1 MNRLISTGALLLSL
15 ALAGCPAQQTTPPV
29 TPKAPENPTAD
40 NTPPTPETPP
50 APPAQPVAQP
60 QALTFPANDA
70 FRDEQPEAGKPRPLQ
85 IPPIKVF
92 KLKNGVTAY
101 LVERPE
107 LPTVSIELNFDG
119 GSMNDPKGKEGLAD
133 ICMGMMSE
141 GTKSL
146 EKIPYDEA
154 LADIASNIDSYAGR
168 ETQGVAMS
176 TLSKHFDAT
185 FKLYVDTLL
194 QPGFR
199 QEDFDRMIKRQ
210 LESLKQAKGS
220 AAAVAGR
227 VSDAVLFGTKH
238 PFGSIVTEAS
248 LKGLTIKDCVD
259 YHDRYVKPKGARLF
273 VVGRMTEA
281 DVRKAMDAPELAAW
295 KGAPKRGVRLGRPR
309 SMKGHIFFVNIPDAA
324 QSQIYVMNFGPKRKA
339 KDFFANSMASA
350 IFGGGFASR
359 LNMNLREDKGYSY
372 GARGGFQYSHDYG
385 EFVAHSSVRS
395 DSTWQS
401 VLEMHNELA
410 DMKSGKKPATAEEL
424 SREQNGAILSLPGR
438 FATSR
443 QVLGAYRSLVY
454 YGLPL
459 NYYNSYVDK
468 VGAVTL
474 KQVAKSAKRYFEPNR
489 AIILV
494 VGSADS
500 AQKKHENGKDVPMV
514 GADGKPVT
522 LLDGL
527 TELAKK
533 GTVGKGSLVVL
544 DADGK
549 VLETRK

>member
-15 ALAGCPAQQTTPPV
+15 ALAGCPAKQATPVPA
-29 TPKAPENPTAD
+29 KAPENPT
-40 NTPPTPETPP
+40 NPTAPAQPETPL
-50 APPAQPVAQP
+50 AQPAQPVAQP
-60 QALTFPANDA
+60 QSLTFPQGDA
-70 FRDEQPEAGKPRPLQ
+70 FRDKQPEPSKPRPLQ

-107 LPTVSIELNFDG
+107 LPTVSMELNFDG

-133 ICMGMMSE
+133 ICMSMMSE
-141 GTKSL
+141 STKSL

-154 LADIASNIDSYAGR
+154 LADIASNISTYAGR
-168 ETQGVAMS
+168 QTQGVAMS

-185 FKLYVDTLL
+185 FKLYLDTLL

-199 QEDFDRMIKRQ
+199 QEDFDRMVKRQ

-220 AAAVAGR
+220 AGAVAGR
-227 VSDAVLFGTKH
+227 VSDAILFGTKH
-238 PFGSIVTEAS
+238 PFGSIVTDAS
-248 LKGLTIKDCVD
+248 LESLTIKDCVD
-259 YHDRYVKPKGARLF
+259 YHARYIKPKGARLF

-281 DVRKAMDAPELAAW
+281 DVRKAMGAQELAAW
-295 KGAPKRGVRLGRPR
+295 KGRAKRSVRLRHPR

-324 QSQIYVMNFGPKRKA
+324 QSQIYVMSFGPKRKA
-339 KDFFANSMASA
+339 KDFFANTLASS

-372 GARGGFQYSHDYG
+372 GARGGFQYSRDYG
-385 EFVAHSSVRS
+385 EFVASSSVRS

-401 VLEMHNELA
+401 VLEMHNETA

-424 SREQNGAILSLPGR
+424 SREKNGAILGLPGR

-443 QVLGAYRSLVY
+443 QVLGAYRGLVY

-459 NYYNSYVDK
+459 TYYNSYVDK

-474 KQVAKSAKRYFEPNR
+474 KQVGKSAKRYFEPNKS
-489 AIILV
+489 IILV

-500 AQKKHENGKDVPMV
+500 AQKKYENGKDVPMV
-514 GADGKPVT
+514 GADGKSVT
-522 LLDGL
+522 LLDAL
-527 TELAKK
+527 TQLAKK
-533 GTVGKGSLVVL
+533 GTVGKGPLVVL
-544 DADGK
+544 DPDGK

>member
-1 MNRLISTGALLLSL
+1 MKRLISTGALLLSL
-15 ALAGCPAQQTTPPV
+15 SLAGCPAKQTPAPVAPTPQTPAPGTPAKPV
-29 TPKAPENPTAD
+29 TP
-40 NTPPTPETPP
+40 P
-50 APPAQPVAQP
+50 AAQVEPVAQP
-60 QALTFPANDA
+60 QSLTFPEGDA
-70 FRDEQPEAGKPRPLQ
+70 FRDKQPEAGKPRALQ

-92 KLKNGVTAY
+92 KLDSGVTAY

-107 LPTVSIELNFDG
+107 LPTVSMELNFEG
-119 GSMNDPKGKEGLAD
+119 GSMNDPAGKEGLASV
-133 ICMGMMSE
+133 CMDMMSE

-154 LADIASNIDSYAGR
+154 LADIASNISSYAGR

-176 TLSKHFDAT
+176 TLSKHFDDT
-185 FKLYVDTLL
+185 FEMYVNTLM

-199 QEDFDRMIKRQ
+199 QADFDRMIKRR

-220 AAAVAGR
+220 AAAVANR

-238 PFGSIVTEAS
+238 PFGSITTEKS
-248 LKGLTIKDCVD
+248 LQSLTVKDCVD
-259 YHDRYVKPKGARLF
+259 YHSRYIKPKGARLF

-281 DVRKAMDAPELAAW
+281 DVRKAMASPTLAAW
-295 KGAPKRGVRLGRPR
+295 KGSPKRGVRLRRPR
-309 SMKGHIFFVNIPDAA
+309 SMKGHIFFIDIPDAA
-324 QSQIYVMNFGPKRKA
+324 QSQIFVMNFGPKRKA
-339 KDFFANSMASA
+339 KDFFANSLASS
-350 IFGGGFASR
+350 IIGGGFASR

-372 GARGGFQYSHDYG
+372 GARGGFQYSRDYG
-385 EFVAHSSVRS
+385 EFVASTSVRS

-401 VLEMHNELA
+401 VLEMHNEIA
-410 DMKSGKKPATAEEL
+410 DMKSGKKPATAAEL
-424 SREQNGAILSLPGR
+424 EREKNGDILGLPGS

-443 QVLGAYRSLVY
+443 QVLGAYRGLVY

-459 NYYNSYVDK
+459 DYYKSYVDK

-474 KQVAKSAKRYFEPNR
+474 KQVARSAKRYFEPNKS
-489 AIILV
+489 IILV

-500 AQKKHENGKDVPMV
+500 AQKKHEGGKDIAMV

-522 LLDGL
+522 LLEGL

-533 GTVGKGSLVVL
+533 GTVGKGPLVVL
-544 DADGK
+544 DPDGK